1 MESTDLAGVLDFL
14 RAAEQLKVKTRS
26 AFTSDGRAESIAE
39 HTWRLC
45 LMAMV
50 LRPTFPDVDFTRV
63 MTMCLV
69 HDLGEAIGGD
79 VSAPEQARRL
89 SEDPLAAKSSRE
101 REDLSTLVAPLPASM
116 RAEICGL
123 WDEYEAAT
131 TPEARLC
138 KALDKLETI
147 LVEQPDNCRKG
158 CPACSRVCPEN
169 AIMFPQHKTPAIAGS
184 PEVGASLK
192 IYLSELFGAPE
203 QNKSAAEIAIAER
216 DEQLIMAGRAAVGE
230 AVGIKRTE
238 SSPPRPKDELDRL
251 IDQLDAFDL

>member
-123 WDEYEAAT
+123 WDEYEAAA

-147 LVEQPDNCRKG
+147 LQHTQGKNPPDFDYRFN
-158 CPACSRVCPEN
+158 
-169 AIMFPQHKTPAIAGS
+169 
-184 PEVGASLK
+184 
-192 IYLSELFGAPE
+192 LSYGRRFTEGHPV
-203 QNKSAAEIAIAER
+203 IV
-216 DEQLIMAGRAAVGE
+216 QLRAM
-230 AVGIKRTE
+230 
-238 SSPPRPKDELDRL
+238 LDRETERR
-251 IDQLDAFDL
+251 AVEGR